1 MNDVP
6 PGDWFERLLDIA
18 DDAAD
23 RRELEAA
30 RTDDDYLPWDDVKA
44 ALGLE

>member
-6 PGDWFERLLDIA
+6 AGDWFERLLDEA
-18 DDAAD
+18 DD

-30 RTDDDYLPWDDVKA
+30 RTENDYLLWDDVKT
-44 ALGLE
+44 ALGLD

>member
-6 PGDWFERLLDIA
+6 PGDWFGRLLDEA
-18 DDAAD
+18 DDATD

-30 RTDDDYLPWDDVKA
+30 RTDDDYLLWDDVKT
-44 ALGLE
+44 ALGL